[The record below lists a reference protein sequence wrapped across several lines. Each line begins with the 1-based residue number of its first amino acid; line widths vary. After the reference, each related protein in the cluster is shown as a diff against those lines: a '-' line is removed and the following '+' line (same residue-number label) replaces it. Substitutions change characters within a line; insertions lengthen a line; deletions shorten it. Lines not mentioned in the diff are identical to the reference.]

1 MKQIINHFTD
11 DDLYKL
17 TMCCAVI
24 DNFPRAQVKYSFT
37 DRDNT
42 VYPSGFAD
50 ELMKQIIMLESVIIT
65 DEEIDFMKR
74 KCSYIPH
81 WFYTY
86 LKGYRFNRNWV
97 KVCQDEEGHLQI
109 HFEGS
114 WSDTILLEVKVLAI
128 ISELYYI
135 MTNQVNQFDYEE
147 YYKIS
152 YRKAEKLLE
161 AGCIYCDFGT
171 RRRVSLEAEEV
182 VIKAMKDCYQ
192 SQTWSGRFVGTSNV
206 YLAMKYDLIPVGTM
220 AHEFICAI
228 GGMYGP
234 QMANHMAMNAWRNTF
249 RGALGT
255 YLYDSFGWNI
265 FSLNFS
271 EDFANLFKGLRI
283 DSGDNYEQ
291 LHKIVDKYKSF
302 GIDPKT
308 KQVVFSNALNT
319 DQAIEIHKYAS
330 QYCQPS
336 FGIGTHFTNDFKGIK
351 PMNIVIKL
359 VAVKITESWNF
370 YNETCKISEDIGKYT
385 GNPDVIKRFMAAL
398 NIKNSKS

>member
-24 DNFPRAQVKYSFT
+24 DNFPRAQVKYTFT
-37 DRDNT
+37 DRDKT
-42 VYPSGFAD
+42 IYPHGFAH
-50 ELMKQIIMLESVIIT
+50 ELMNQIIMLENVIIT

-97 KVCQDEEGHLQI
+97 KAWQDEDGHLMI
-109 HFEGS
+109 YFEGS

-135 MTNQVNQFDYEE
+135 MTNQVDCFDYNE
-147 YYKIS
+147 YYKKS
-152 YRKAEKLLE
+152 YHKAEKLLD

-182 VIKAMKDCYQ
+182 VIKAMVDCYQ
-192 SQTWSGRFVGTSNV
+192 SKSWSGKFVGTSNV
-206 YLAMKYDLIPVGTM
+206 YLAMKYDLLPVGTM

-271 EDFANLFKGLRI
+271 EDFANLFKGLRV

-291 LHKIVDKYKSF
+291 LHKIVDKYKSL

-308 KQVVFSNALNT
+308 KQIVFSNALNT
-319 DQAIEIHKYAS
+319 DQAIEVHKYAS

-336 FGIGTHFTNDFKGIK
+336 FGIGTHFTNDFEGVK

-359 VAVKITESWNF
+359 IAVKITESWNF

-385 GNPDVIKRFMAAL
+385 GKPEVIKRFMDAL
-398 NIKNSKS
+398 NIKE

>member
-1 MKQIINHFTD
+1 MI
-11 DDLYKL
+11 Y
-17 TMCCAVI
+17 
-24 DNFPRAQVKYSFT
+24 
-37 DRDNT
+37 
-42 VYPSGFAD
+42 
-50 ELMKQIIMLESVIIT
+50 
-65 DEEIDFMKR
+65 
-74 KCSYIPH
+74 
-81 WFYTY
+81 
-86 LKGYRFNRNWV
+86 
-97 KVCQDEEGHLQI
+97 
-109 HFEGS
+109 FEGS

-135 MTNQVNQFDYEE
+135 MTNQVDCFDYNE
-147 YYKIS
+147 YYKKS
-152 YRKAEKLLE
+152 YHKAEKLLE
-161 AGCIYCDFGT
+161 AGCAFCDFGT

-182 VIKAMKDCYQ
+182 VIRAMKECYQ
-192 SQTWSGRFVGTSNV
+192 SQSWEGKFVGTSNV
-206 YLAMKYDLIPVGTM
+206 YLAMKYDLLPVGTM

-271 EDFANLFKGLRI
+271 EDFANLFKGLRV

-291 LHKIVDKYKSF
+291 LHKIVDKYKSL

-308 KQVVFSNALNT
+308 KQIVFSNALNT
-319 DQAIEIHKYAS
+319 DQAIEVHKYAS

-336 FGIGTHFTNDFKGIK
+336 FGIGTHFTNDFEGVK

-359 VAVKITESWNF
+359 IAVKITESWNF

-385 GNPDVIKRFMAAL
+385 GKPEVIKRFMDAL
-398 NIKNSKS
+398 NIKE